1 MNSLPLYLCFKYN
14 YKCIVHCIFAAHL
27 RPPHPISCAI
37 PELMPNQLSAFR
49 EAEGAAGQTEL
60 TTISGLKSNMWHRC
74 MNALETNMMH
84 EMLLFM

>member
-1 MNSLPLYLCFKYN
+1 
-14 YKCIVHCIFAAHL
+14 
-27 RPPHPISCAI
+27 
-37 PELMPNQLSAFR
+37 MPNQLSAFR

-84 EMLLFM
+84 EIQLFVRLCMKKSIIEGFQLYINHCLQRDVT